1 MTDRR
6 AGMNRSLSKTAPV
19 STRMGSE
26 PLMTNALIGTSP

>member
-6 AGMNRSLSKTAPV
+6 VAMNSPLSTTVPV

-26 PLMTNALIGTSP
+26 PWMTNALIGTCP

>member
-6 AGMNRSLSKTAPV
+6 AAMKSALSTTVPV
-19 STRMGSE
+19 STRTGSE